1 MGILSTLE
9 NFLAEAKSGDTTK
22 SKKGKEVSVESG
34 AKGREKVKIGEKSYG
49 PDDKYTVK
57 VKGKEGEVVEKTKK
71 KAAKFTK
78 YVDKKKEADKS
89 SVTNTKDEAKA
100 KAKAENAGKKKG
112 GKKRVAKWWQDE
124 EELKKVIMVDPKAK
138 RATQKAIETIR
149 SKDSEK
155 KEEPKKEEKKP
166 AKTKKV
172 PAKEVVKKNKIAAES
187 IYPKNPKAIKSLI
200 EEYFNPQTEE
210 VRNFFKK

>member
-1 MGILSTLE
+1 MGIFNILQQFLE
-9 NFLAEAKSGDTTK
+9 EAKAGDTVT
-22 SKKGKEVSVESG
+22 STKGKKVEVVGSQ
-34 AKGREKVKIGEKSYG
+34 KGREKVI
-49 PDDKYTVK
+49 
-57 VKGKEGEVVEKTKK
+57 VKGKEFTPEDKYIVKIKNAKGEVKEKTKR
-71 KAAKFTK
+71 KASKYTK
-78 YVDKKKEADKS
+78 YVDKVKEKEPS
-89 SVTNTKDEAKA
+89 KIINTKEEEKA
-100 KAKAENAGKKKG
+100 KKKVEGKKKG
-112 GKKRVAKWWQDE
+112 GRKAEKKWWQDE

-138 RATQKAIETIR
+138 GATQKAIETIR